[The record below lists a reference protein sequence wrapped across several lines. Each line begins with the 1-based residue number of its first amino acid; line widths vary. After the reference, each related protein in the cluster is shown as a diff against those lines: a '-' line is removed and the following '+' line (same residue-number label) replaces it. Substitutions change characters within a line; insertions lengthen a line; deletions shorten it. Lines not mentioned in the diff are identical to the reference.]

1 MSLQDSIASELPFL
15 RSQAES
21 RMLSRASICRKTGNM
36 TTDDRGLEV
45 PEWATVHADLP
56 VRVAGTAAN
65 SAPYRTLNIG
75 GAELTIAARVL
86 HFPAA
91 TTDLRDGDLAEI
103 TAGDTAGSVWQLIE
117 ADFQDQ
123 ATARRVPAVA
133 TERPEEWS

>member
-1 MSLQDSIASELPFL
+1 MSIQSALAAG
-15 RSQAES
+15 RRAAES
-21 RMLSRASICRKTGNM
+21 RMTSTATIHRKTGG
-36 TTDDRGLEV
+36 TVIDDRGLEV
-45 PEWATVHADLP
+45 PEWAVIHADLP

-86 HFPAA
+86 HFPAT

-103 TAGDTAGSVWQLIE
+103 TTGDTAGAVFRLIE